1 MIRHLPDAS
10 AFGRVEKYLFHL
22 DRAADLHWTLQ
33 RVSRGQSIHTGLT
46 PEEEKKQ
53 KEDNAKPATIVV
65 EGQIPKKATQFAPL
79 DTPDPMVVPNKAQP
93 KKAPA
98 PNPTTNL
105 KNNDKDNT
113 GNNKE
118 AVKQAQNIK
127 KGQTDSNNKNKQ
139 KTADKTVNVTSKT
152 KSKDPVTKNTGK
164 ADKKSNVPQHGY
176 NLRLQQTQM

>member
-33 RVSRGQSIHTGLT
+33 RASRGQSTCTGLT
-46 PEEEKKQ
+46 PEKEKKQ

-65 EGQIPKKATQFAPL
+65 EGQIPKKATQVAPL
-79 DTPDPMVVPNKAQP
+79 DTPDPMAVPNKAQLE
-93 KKAPA
+93 KAPA

-105 KNNDKDNT
+105 KNNDKDDA

-118 AVKQAQNIK
+118 VVKQAQNIK
-127 KGQTDSNNKNKQ
+127 KGLNDNNNKNK
-139 KTADKTVNVTSKT
+139 
-152 KSKDPVTKNTGK
+152 
-164 ADKKSNVPQHGY
+164 
-176 NLRLQQTQM
+176 